1 MHEVSRCRLLCA
13 TLVALSSACAAPYHQ
28 GEASGALATR
38 LYFTNESL
46 DQAAIYAGQPGLR
59 PIRIGTVM
67 AGRTEVIVVPS
78 TVMGG
83 SGQINVFARPLGR
96 DAGPDTGPLTL
107 NPGEALSIRLP
118 MDQRTLIVLPPGS

>member
-1 MHEVSRCRLLCA
+1 MREVSRCRLLCA
-13 TLVALSSACAAPYHQ
+13 TLVALSSACGAPYYQ
-28 GEASGALATR
+28 GQASGQLATR

-78 TVMGG
+78 TVLGG

-96 DAGPDTGPLTL
+96 DTGPDTGPLL
-107 NPGEALSIRLP
+107 LSPGEALSIRLP